1 MYKLDSNKGKISKER
16 DISEFTYESTL
27 DWKFMKKLKSETKV
41 RSWHIKV
48 HLGKFNEKDKP
59 IYEDF
64 NISQVF
70 IPKLGEQVSA
80 CRATKSG
87 RPIDFNVNSL
97 IFMKPSNDWLLGLE
111 YLLKH
116 LEGYD
121 I

>member
-1 MYKLDSNKGKISKER
+1 MYNFDPNKEKTSKER

-48 HLGKFNEKDKP
+48 HLGKFNEKNKP
-59 IYEDF
+59 VYEDF
-64 NISQVF
+64 NVTQAF
-70 IPKLGEQVSA
+70 FPRMGERVTA

-87 RPIDFNVNSL
+87 RPITLNSNSL
-97 IFMKPSNDWLLGLE
+97 LFTKPGDDWLLGLE